1 MFNVGIMVHPAMNK
15 ARALMHIIKS
25 VGLTVDSLP
34 PRYLCACAVSF
45 WYLVRAVSSTCYPDR
60 SDLPP
65 AAVDTRDGLLIHEY

>member
-1 MFNVGIMVHPAMNK
+1 MFNVGIMVHPDMNK

-34 PRYLCACAVSF
+34 SRYLCACAVSF
-45 WYLVRAVSSTCYPDR
+45 WHLVRAVSSTCYPDR
-60 SDLPP
+60 SDLPS